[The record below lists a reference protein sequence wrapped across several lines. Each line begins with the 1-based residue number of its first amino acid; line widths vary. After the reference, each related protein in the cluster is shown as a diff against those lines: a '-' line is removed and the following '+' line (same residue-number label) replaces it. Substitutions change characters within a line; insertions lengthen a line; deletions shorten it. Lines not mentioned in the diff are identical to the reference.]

1 MMEKVIR
8 VGLAGFGFSGRIFQ
22 APFLK
27 VNPHFELRKVYE
39 RTKNLSQEEYPE
51 VTVVR
56 SFEELLTDDIDL
68 VIISTPNGLHVQQA
82 RQCILAG
89 KPVVSEKPA
98 AATSQE
104 VQELCALA
112 KEKGVLYTVYQN
124 RRLDSD
130 FLTVKRL
137 IEDGS
142 LGEVVDYEAHYDRF
156 VRGNAKKA
164 WKMTAEKGYDVVYDL
179 GVHVLDQAY
188 TLFGMPKEVYADFRS
203 QRPESLGVDNFQI
216 ILYYEKLRAILSA
229 GELVARQG
237 PHFMVNG
244 TKATFIKYGEDTQE
258 RQLLSGLRP
267 VSYDHWGEDA
277 PENYGRLYV
286 DNGTGIDEVIVPTV
300 PSTYSRYYD
309 NIYAVMTQGAELAVK
324 PEQAADVLRIIEAAQ
339 ESAVKKCRIAL

>member
-1 MMEKVIR
+1 MENIIR
-8 VGLAGFGFSGRIFQ
+8 VGLAGFGMSGQVFQ
-22 APFLK
+22 APFITA
-27 VNPHFELRKVYE
+27 NPHFSLCKVYE
-39 RTKNLSQEEYPE
+39 RTKNLSQEEYPQ

-68 VIISTPNGLHVQQA
+68 VVLSTPNGCHVQQA

-89 KPVVSEKPA
+89 KAVITEKPT

-104 VQELCALA
+104 VLELCALA
-112 KEKGVLYTVYQN
+112 KERGVLYSVYQN
-124 RRLDSD
+124 RRWDSD

-142 LGEVVDYEAHYDRF
+142 FGEVVDYEAHYDRF
-156 VRGNAKKA
+156 ARGRNRRV
-164 WKMTAEKGYDVVYDL
+164 WRWTLDKGHDVVYDL
-179 GVHVLDQAY
+179 GVHILDQAY
-188 TLFGMPKEVYADFRS
+188 CLFGMPKEVYADFRS
-203 QRPESLGVDNFQI
+203 QRQDSFGVDNFQI
-216 ILYYEKLRAILSA
+216 ILYYDRLRAILSA
-229 GELVARQG
+229 SELVTQQG

-267 VSYDHWGEDA
+267 VNTPNWGEDA
-277 PENYGRLYV
+277 PENYGKLYV
-286 DNGTGIDEVIVPTV
+286 DNGTGIDEVVIPTA

-309 NIYAVMTQGAELAVK
+309 NIYAVLTQGAELAVK

-339 ESAVKKCRIAL
+339 ESAEKKCRIAL